1 MSDSSDHIQN
11 PIPKEIKSVNDC
23 KHINIYSLIFHCE
36 WWFNIYIVLDNG
48 DVNII
53 VKQKAIKPT
62 QRISKVKINHD
73 LEPESMENSYSTT
86 PHVNKRKSKG
96 SSKKGRTPSTNKKGR
111 TSSVSSKLNKDN
123 NDKM

>member
-1 MSDSSDHIQN
+1 
-11 PIPKEIKSVNDC
+11 
-23 KHINIYSLIFHCE
+23 
-36 WWFNIYIVLDNG
+36 VLENE

-62 QRISKVKINHD
+62 QRLSNMKINQD
-73 LEPESMENSYSTT
+73 LEPESMENSYSST
-86 PHVNKRKSKG
+86 PHVNKRKNTG

-111 TSSVSSKLNKDN
+111 TSSVSSKLNKGN